1 MTPSHKH
8 VQKMFCFIN
17 SFENI
22 LQHGQ
27 EWRWF
32 HIRDPDLILIF
43 SQLSVEHGVKYRTT
57 HSQDILKEWKTISSK
72 RDYKHHSNT
81 CPSHASPQ
89 NPEEIQNTLCPGTLW
104 VPPGGPTT
112 KWISAISS
120 LLNMTVF
127 LQRTNEQ
134 DPYIQC
140 PQCNITC
147 CLGRQHNRAM
157 HKRTSDSPLSDGGIQ
172 ALPVTSLYG
181 VVVADVL
188 LLVLLN
194 SRGWD
199 TGQFFSRKQLSGH
212 FTNTCQLLRGGFHD
226 RGSGNLWQ
234 NTEQTIQNDTKS
246 IYYTYM

>member
-1 MTPSHKH
+1 MLHPKIDFALHTCIYINEENLLKTLFNFLSSLIYCIYWIQCQCICNTAE
-8 VQKMFCFIN
+8 VWLFC
-17 SFENI
+17 
-22 LQHGQ
+22 
-27 EWRWF
+27 
-32 HIRDPDLILIF
+32 
-43 SQLSVEHGVKYRTT
+43 
-57 HSQDILKEWKTISSK
+57 
-72 RDYKHHSNT
+72 
-81 CPSHASPQ
+81 
-89 NPEEIQNTLCPGTLW
+89 TLCPGTLW

-127 LQRTNEQ
+127 LQRTNER

-140 PQCNITC
+140 HQCNITC

-157 HKRTSDSPLSDGGIQ
+157 HKRKSDSPLSDGGIQ
-172 ALPVTSLYG
+172 ALPVTSLNG

-199 TGQFFSRKQLSGH
+199 RGQFFGRKQLSGH

-234 NTEQTIQNDTKS
+234 NTDIQNDTKS

>member
-1 MTPSHKH
+1 MLHPKIQRKYKIPCVPALSG
-8 VQKMFCFIN
+8 F
-17 SFENI
+17 
-22 LQHGQ
+22 LQ
-27 EWRWF
+27 EV
-32 HIRDPDLILIF
+32 P
-43 SQLSVEHGVKYRTT
+43 
-57 HSQDILKEWKTISSK
+57 
-72 RDYKHHSNT
+72 
-81 CPSHASPQ
+81 PQ
-89 NPEEIQNTLCPGTLW
+89 NEYLPSARCWTWLCFCRGQM
-104 VPPGGPTT
+104 
-112 KWISAISS
+112 
-120 LLNMTVF
+120 N
-127 LQRTNEQ
+127 R

-172 ALPVTSLYG
+172 ALPVTSLNG

-234 NTEQTIQNDTKS
+234 NTPDIQNDTKS